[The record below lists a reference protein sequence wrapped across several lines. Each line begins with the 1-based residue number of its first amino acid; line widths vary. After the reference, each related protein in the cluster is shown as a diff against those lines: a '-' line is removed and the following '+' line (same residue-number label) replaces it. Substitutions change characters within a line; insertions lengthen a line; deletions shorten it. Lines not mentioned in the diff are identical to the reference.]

1 MNAPY
6 QGLPG
11 LLCLDCYR
19 TLVNKYLFST
29 YWHQKPPMIQKI
41 TQEISIL
48 YSFNVNFKMF
58 TLKLQSIL

>member
-11 LLCLDCYR
+11 LSCLDCYR

-29 YWHQKPPMIQKI
+29 YWHQKPPMIQKMK
-41 TQEISIL
+41 TISLLHKKYQYYIPSMLIL
-48 YSFNVNFKMF
+48 KC
-58 TLKLQSIL
+58 LP